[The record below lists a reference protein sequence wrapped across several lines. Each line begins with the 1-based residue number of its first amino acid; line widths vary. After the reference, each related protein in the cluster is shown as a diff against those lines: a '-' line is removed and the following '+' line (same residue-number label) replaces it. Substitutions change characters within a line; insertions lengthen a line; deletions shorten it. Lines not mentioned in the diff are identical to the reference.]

1 MENKQI
7 QISSYIVMAII
18 LLAAFNLHLMSA
30 IIAGSVVFI
39 LVKKLYQK
47 ISPKMQSEK
56 AKKLTLFIVVTSVV
70 LLMSGIVLSVAYGI
84 KSNQGGTQ
92 NLTDQAFKV
101 LQETKQY
108 LPQSM
113 LSYIPEDVIALKEKA
128 LFVLNKQKPEIFAV
142 TTHSLKVVA
151 HSIIG
156 IIIGAVIAFSFL
168 GFKKQEHEMKPF
180 AEALFMRVARFI
192 DVFERV
198 IFAQGKISAINTSL
212 TFVYLIIILPF
223 FNIHIPYAKTLVILT
238 FMVGLIPVLGNLI
251 SNSFIILMSLS
262 VSFQASLAS
271 LALLVI
277 IHKLEYYINAKIVG
291 SKIKTAIWEL
301 LIAMVVM
308 ETLFGLIGVAIAPI
322 IYGYIKE
329 ELRHA
334 ELI

>member
-1 MENKQI
+1 
-7 QISSYIVMAII
+7 
-18 LLAAFNLHLMSA
+18 
-30 IIAGSVVFI
+30 
-39 LVKKLYQK
+39 
-47 ISPKMQSEK
+47 
-56 AKKLTLFIVVTSVV
+56 
-70 LLMSGIVLSVAYGI
+70 
-84 KSNQGGTQ
+84 
-92 NLTDQAFKV
+92 
-101 LQETKQY
+101 
-108 LPQSM
+108 
-113 LSYIPEDVIALKEKA
+113 
-128 LFVLNKQKPEIFAV
+128 
-142 TTHSLKVVA
+142 
-151 HSIIG
+151 
-156 IIIGAVIAFSFL
+156 
-168 GFKKQEHEMKPF
+168 MKPF